1 MQISAKLG
9 KRQTVPGFRGSIPRL
24 AFNQKI
30 NFKGKSPER
39 GTIMN
44 SIVKKA
50 YKIND
55 RAEYWDI
62 NIPDLEI
69 GDVVELREVWDC
81 EEPWT
86 EHDWTEY
93 PCGSYS
99 YIVSHAGEDGNENI
113 DIYINYIFDI
123 LQVDD
128 DELSNLVKI
137 VDIELI

>member
-1 MQISAKLG
+1 
-9 KRQTVPGFRGSIPRL
+9 
-24 AFNQKI
+24 
-30 NFKGKSPER
+30 
-39 GTIMN
+39 MN

-50 YKIND
+50 YEINE

-86 EHDWTEY
+86 EFARSET
-93 PCGSYS
+93 PQGSYS

-123 LQVDD
+123 LKIDSNN
-128 DELSNLVKI
+128 ELSNLVKI
-137 VDIELI
+137 VNIELI